1 VEPLPLAPHLG
12 WESEGFVR
20 AQQAAVARR
29 ARALAYQAAQ
39 SYCWSPPQSATAP
52 DRPARTLPVPPG
64 PGLPSQETTGR
75 KPDPSVRIYPDLA
88 VAMLRQGRV
97 AAGRL
102 WLLLQ
107 HLDRAGKGWVRE
119 ADARA
124 HLSGSEAPLR
134 LCGWRQLRNLLA
146 EGDGLFWQRDAGAG
160 EPRIWLASSARVA
173 LRLDVGRVRLEPVS
187 LPLSVLLDGIGTVRA
202 HFYASFHSSRQAR
215 PISRAT
221 LAALT
226 AVSAR
231 SQRTYEVVAGVRCQ
245 ANWVI
250 GPAQQESD
258 GQELAWQ
265 HGQALFTF
273 TDRRGSYGRPGS
285 TYYSWQLPNSYR
297 GPHAMQGRSPQKALS
312 QQLVD
317 LYSKGV
323 TGNGKQGVE
332 AALPQSR
339 FYDNGQAAVR
349 ALHRGQSGD
358 AYWLTSR
365 FERHYQIWHYLPVYE
380 AAS

>member
-1 VEPLPLAPHLG
+1 
-12 WESEGFVR
+12 
-20 AQQAAVARR
+20 
-29 ARALAYQAAQ
+29 
-39 SYCWSPPQSATAP
+39 
-52 DRPARTLPVPPG
+52 
-64 PGLPSQETTGR
+64 
-75 KPDPSVRIYPDLA
+75 
-88 VAMLRQGRV
+88 
-97 AAGRL
+97 
-102 WLLLQ
+102 
-107 HLDRAGKGWVRE
+107 
-119 ADARA
+119 
-124 HLSGSEAPLR
+124 
-134 LCGWRQLRNLLA
+134 
-146 EGDGLFWQRDAGAG
+146 
-160 EPRIWLASSARVA
+160 
-173 LRLDVGRVRLEPVS
+173 
-187 LPLSVLLDGIGTVRA
+187 VLLDGIGTVRA

-273 TDRRGSYGRPGS
+273 TDRRGSYGRPGT
-285 TYYSWQLPNSYR
+285 TYFSWQLPNSYR
-297 GPHAMQGRSPQKALS
+297 GPHVTQGRSPQKALS

-323 TGNGKQGVE
+323 TGNGKQDVE

-349 ALHRGQSGD
+349 ALHRGQAGD

-365 FERHYQIWHYLPVYE
+365 SERHYQIWHFLQAYE